1 MILSDD
7 AKNAMLQGLANKL
20 NIGANAKLD
29 IYVGAEIAVELI
41 MTNPIE
47 LDITAG
53 VMTFKAPP
61 EVLATVSGVPTS
73 AKLLDSTGAVIA
85 TYTGAEITLTKDKI
99 YQGGYVGIQSLK
111 TRI

>member
-1 MILSDD
+1 MILSND

-20 NIGANAKLD
+20 NAGANAKLD

-47 LDITAG
+47 LSVAAG

-73 AKLLDSTGAVIA
+73 AKLLDSTGAVVA
-85 TYTGAEITLTKDKI
+85 TYDASEITLTKEKI